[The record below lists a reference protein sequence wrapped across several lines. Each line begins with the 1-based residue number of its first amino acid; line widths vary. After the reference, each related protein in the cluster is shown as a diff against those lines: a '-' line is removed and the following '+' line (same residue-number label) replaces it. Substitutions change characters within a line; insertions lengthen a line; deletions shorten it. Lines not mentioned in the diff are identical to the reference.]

1 MIARSGR
8 IVRRLETRPSVAVI
22 DHSSCLAGA
31 RGHIEKPPVRRIRCV
46 GRAHA
51 SSVYGLAGQCNK
63 CCMNDAAVAYIGTAA
78 DPSTHGGPLR
88 NGGGLLDTP
97 WEMAGRGEGRI
108 TLPSICSSPAVS
120 SPASNA
126 RPHALRGLA

>member
-31 RGHIEKPPVRRIRCV
+31 RGHIEKPPVGRIRCV
-46 GRAHA
+46 GQAHT

-63 CCMNDAAVAYIGTAA
+63 CCMNDAAVACVGTAA

-88 NGGGLLDTP
+88 NGGGLVDTP
-97 WEMAGRGEGRI
+97 WEMAGRGGRAN
-108 TLPSICSSPAVS
+108 TLPSYFSAPTV
-120 SPASNA
+120 P
-126 RPHALRGLA
+126 